1 MEPTSKDFIISKD
14 PNPKDSDP
22 MDLDPKYGNVSGSVN
37 SKWVPRI
44 QIPQIQISR
53 IQIPRIQIPLL
64 ISGPSGIGKTYLMNR
79 ILQDNKYKFRRVMST
94 TTRHKRERESNNVEY
109 EFVSIKEYEA
119 MEKAGEFLISNT
131 FYGAKYGFRKDAFK
145 NVSDSGFIP
154 LVLVYIFTI
163 EQIKPLFEDSF
174 SIFLYP
180 KDINFLYYR
189 MKKRG
194 DTADSIEDRM
204 IAAKAEIEYF
214 KESRL
219 KESAH
224 SFYDT
229 SYEVWNDDIS
239 PILDIINAHYLGT
252 DSHNSRF
259 RI

>member
-1 MEPTSKDFIISKD
+1 MEPTSKDFSSKD
-14 PNPKDSDP
+14 PNPK
-22 MDLDPKYGNVSGSVN
+22 YGNVFGSVN
-37 SKWVPRI
+37 SQWVPRI
-44 QIPQIQISR
+44 QIPF
-53 IQIPRIQIPLL
+53 L
-64 ISGPSGIGKTYLMNR
+64 ISGPSGIGKTYLMNK
-79 ILQDNKYKFRRVMST
+79 ILQGSGSKDNKYNFKRVMST

-145 NVSDSGFIP
+145 YVFDSGFTP
-154 LVLVYIFTI
+154 LALVYIFTI
-163 EQIKPLFEDSF
+163 EQIKPLFDDSF

-239 PILDIINAHYLGT
+239 PILDIIDAYYLGI
-252 DSHNSRF
+252 DSHHSRF
-259 RI
+259 RV